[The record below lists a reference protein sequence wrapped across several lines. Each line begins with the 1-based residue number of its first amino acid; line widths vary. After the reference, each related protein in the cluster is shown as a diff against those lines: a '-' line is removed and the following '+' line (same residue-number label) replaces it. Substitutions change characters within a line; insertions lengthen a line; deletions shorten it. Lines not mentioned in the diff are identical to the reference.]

1 MTINV
6 FGCFKSKAV
15 QEVAPAAE
23 AVAQRALVPVAA
35 VAKKVGSTEEPGAR
49 LCPSPP
55 LDMALLSKLSFH
67 AAQVRHGQGSG
78 RIAARPRAVRH
89 VQKAASLTTDDY
101 GAKPIPEEPASLD
114 PRLLA
119 DAIGKGIGTES
130 PRGMSLLLSPR
141 RKGSSRK
148 TVSLVLT
155 RSEQQ
160 ALNGQAGLNGTSSSP
175 KSQSGTDSRRLGRK
189 SFFSVFCRST
199 TVA

>member
-55 LDMALLSKLSFH
+55 LDLAMLSKLSFH
-67 AAQVRHGQGSG
+67 AAQVGHGQGSG
-78 RIAARPRAVRH
+78 RIAAKPRAVRH
-89 VQKAASLTTDDY
+89 VRKAASLTADDY

-119 DAIGKGIGTES
+119 DAIGKRIGTAS
-130 PRGMSLLLSPR
+130 PREMSLLLSPR
-141 RKGSSRK
+141 RKGSARK
-148 TVSLVLT
+148 TMSLVLS
-155 RSEQQ
+155 RSDQEV
-160 ALNGQAGLNGTSSSP
+160 LNAQAGLNSSCTP
-175 KSQSGTDSRRLGRK
+175 PQIQSGTDSKRLGRK
-189 SFFSVFCRST
+189 VP
-199 TVA
+199 V